1 MRSFLK
7 RSYGV
12 FIMVFMCILLFDGI
26 TKYYVRLH
34 ASSLASEP
42 IRLGCD
48 RIRVTYTQNTGAA
61 WSLFQGHN
69 FGLALLGIIILLII
83 FWKRFQTIAVRPIV
97 YGLLCGGI
105 LGNVI
110 DRMCYGYV
118 TDFIDIYLPF
128 YHWPSFNIADSAI
141 CIAVCSLLF
150 STPHCTESRVA

>member
-1 MRSFLK
+1 MQGFYK
-7 RSYGV
+7 RSYV
-12 FIMVFMCILLFDGI
+12 LFIMVFMGTLLGDGI
-26 TKYYVRLH
+26 TKYYVRFH

-48 RIRVTYTQNTGAA
+48 RIRITYTQNTGAA

-83 FWKRFQTIAVRPIV
+83 FWKHFQTIAIRPII

-110 DRMCYGYV
+110 DRIRYGYV

-128 YHWPSFNIADSAI
+128 YRWPSFNIADSAI
-141 CIAVCSLLF
+141 CIAVCFLLF
-150 STPHCTESRVA
+150 STPHCAES